1 MQKCRELGDACVGF
15 IRTENDGKCFFRG
28 VSLRAP
34 RSAAGRACFRP
45 NVLFPIQPTTA
56 APEPTT
62 AAPVASAVGDP
73 HIQTIHDK
81 KFDLEGEEP
90 SLIQESEVVS
100 DELEPEMPTADFEKL
115 DGMDCQGG
123 GGDILRGFRGN
134 DAECMQK
141 CRELGDACVGFIRTE
156 QDGKCFFRGVSLREP
171 RSAAGRSC
179 FRPNALFP
187 IQTPEPDFEKLDG
200 MDCQGTGGDV
210 LRGFRGNDAEC
221 MAKCRELSDACVG
234 FIRLD
239 DGRCYFRGG
248 NLRPATNSAGR
259 ACFRPNALFPILTPE
274 PDFEKMEGMDCQ
286 GTGGDVLRGF
296 RGNDAECMAKCREL
310 SDVCVGFIRLD
321 DGRCYFRGVSL
332 RTPTN
337 SPGRACFRPN
347 ELFPIQPT
355 TAAPDAASAVGDPH
369 IQTIRENKF
378 DLDLE

>member
-1 MQKCRELGDACVGF
+1 MDCQGTGGDVFRGFRGNDAECMAKCRELSDACVGF
-15 IRTENDGKCFFRG
+15 IRLDDGRCYFRG
-28 VSLRAP
+28 NSLREP
-34 RSAAGRACFRP
+34 RSSAGRSCFRP

-221 MAKCRELSDACVG
+221 MAKCRELSD
-234 FIRLD
+234 
-239 DGRCYFRGG
+239 
-248 NLRPATNSAGR
+248 
-259 ACFRPNALFPILTPE
+259 
-274 PDFEKMEGMDCQ
+274 
-286 GTGGDVLRGF
+286 
-296 RGNDAECMAKCREL
+296 
-310 SDVCVGFIRLD
+310 VCVGFIRLD

-332 RTPTN
+332 WSPT
-337 SPGRACFRPN
+337 SSAGRACFRPN
-347 ELFPIQPT
+347 ELFPIQHPT

-369 IQTIRENKF
+369 IQTIHQNKF
-378 DLDLE
+378 DLEDDEDGEHGLPGYWRRRSPWFPWQRCGMHGEVPGAQ